1 MSNPGNKQIMKI
13 KELEYFMSL
22 VKNKNFSAVA
32 DEFHVSQPTVTMAIQ
47 RLEAK
52 YGVKLFI
59 RDHVH
64 RRIIVTKAGLQFAR
78 HVQAILNELTIAQR
92 EIDNAKQ
99 QKIQFGLP
107 AIIGNYYFPALAPK
121 LLRAHLLELLDVTE
135 EGSEHLLQM
144 VLDGDLDMAFLGSDH
159 TPHNDQLTIH
169 EFTKFPFKL
178 IVGDTNP
185 LAHRHQIAFNELRGQ
200 SFIMPDTDFIHVAA
214 FHQMARA
221 AHIRP
226 KVIYRTNDVHIIKQ
240 LVAENVGVS
249 FLTSLALTPEDRLTA
264 LKFTDQQQPH
274 FYLSL
279 VKRGN
284 ELLTPSQ
291 QRLWE
296 ILTQKN

>member
-1 MSNPGNKQIMKI
+1 MKI

-32 DEFHVSQPTVTMAIQ
+32 DEFHVSQPTVTMAIK
-47 RLEAK
+47 RLEAQ
-52 YGVKLFI
+52 YGVKFFI

-64 RRIIVTKAGLQFAR
+64 RRIKVTKTGQQFAR
-78 HVQAILNELTIAQR
+78 HVATILNELVIAQR

-159 TPHNDQLTIH
+159 TPHNDQLTVH

-178 IVGDTNP
+178 IVGDANP
-185 LAHRHQIAFNELRGQ
+185 LAQRHQIAFSELRGQ
-200 SFIMPDTDFIHVAA
+200 NFIMPDTDFIHVAA
-214 FHQMARA
+214 FHQMSRA

-226 KVIYRTNDVHIIKQ
+226 KVLYRTNDIHIIKQ

-249 FLTSLALTPEDRLTA
+249 FLTSLALTPGDHLTA
-264 LKFTDQQQPH
+264 LKLTDQQQPYFH
-274 FYLSL
+274 LSL
-279 VKRGN
+279 VKRRN
-284 ELLTPSQ
+284 ELLTLAQ
-291 QRLWE
+291 QQLWNL
-296 ILTQKN
+296 LTNK

>member
-1 MSNPGNKQIMKI
+1 MKI

-22 VKNKNFSAVA
+22 IKNKNFSATA

-47 RLEAK
+47 RLETK
-52 YGVKLFI
+52 YGVKFFI

-64 RRIIVTKAGLQFAR
+64 RRIKVTKTGQQFAR
-78 HVQAILNELTIAQR
+78 HVQTILNELVIAQR

-99 QKIQFGLP
+99 QKIHFGLP

-144 VLDGDLDMAFLGSDH
+144 VLDGDLEMAFLGSDH

-178 IVGDTNP
+178 IVGNTNP
-185 LAHRHQIAFNELRGQ
+185 LAQRHQITFSDLRGQ

-214 FHQMARA
+214 FHQMSRV

-226 KVIYRTNDVHIIKQ
+226 KVIYQTNDIHIIKQ

-249 FLTSLALTPEDRLTA
+249 FLTSLALTPDDHLTS
-264 LKFTDQQQPH
+264 LKFTDHQQPYFH
-274 FYLSL
+274 LSL
-279 VKRGN
+279 VKRRN

-291 QRLWE
+291 QQLWDL
-296 ILTQKN
+296 LTNKKSSH